1 MKITIVTPAKKGDR
15 SGNRATANRWATL
28 LRKLG
33 HNPQTLTEYDG
44 RSCDAMLAIHAW
56 RSTDAIERF
65 RTALPDAPLI
75 VCLAGT
81 DIYRFQKSHPKE
93 TLRSMAHADAL
104 VCLHD
109 LVGRAIPKAYRSKL
123 HIIHQSAAP
132 LDRRPPL
139 KRDFEIILAGHLREE
154 KDPFRAALAARHLD
168 PSSNLRIFHFGRA
181 HDPQFARDAQR
192 EMRGNN
198 RYRWFGEIPRWE
210 VRRRMSRAQAMVISS
225 RMEGGANVV
234 SEAIMAGLPVIAS
247 KIDGN
252 MGLLGGDYD
261 GYYRVE
267 DEAALAQILARFEE
281 DGPFRKRLAS
291 QIRKL
296 RPQFT
301 EKREL
306 GAWQNLLA
314 SLKQPG

>member
-1 MKITIVTPAKKGDR
+1 
-15 SGNRATANRWATL
+15 
-28 LRKLG
+28 
-33 HNPQTLTEYDG
+33 
-44 RSCDAMLAIHAW
+44 MLAIHAW
-56 RSTDAIERF
+56 RSANSIEYF
-65 RTALPDAPLI
+65 RALLPNTPLI

-93 TLRSMAHADAL
+93 TRRSMAHADAL
-104 VCLHD
+104 VCLHN
-109 LVGRAIPKAYRSKL
+109 LVGRTIPKAYHSKL
-123 HIIHQSAAP
+123 QIIRQSAAP

-139 KRDFEIILAGHLREE
+139 KRYFEIIVAGHLREE
-154 KDPFRAALAARHLD
+154 KDPLRAALAARRLNA
-168 PSSNLRIFHFGRA
+168 SSRLRIFHFGKA
-181 HDPQFARDAQR
+181 HDPQFERDAKR
-192 EMRGNN
+192 EMWGND
-198 RYRWFGEIPRWE
+198 RYLWFGEIPRWQ

-252 MGLLGGDYD
+252 MGLLGSGYE
-261 GYYRVE
+261 GYYPVE
-267 DEAALAQILARFEE
+267 DEAALAQVLAQFEG
-281 DGPFRKRLAS
+281 DVRFRKRLAS
-291 QIRKL
+291 QVRKL

-314 SLKQPG
+314 SLKQRGR